1 MTRSCSDAPDADVFW
16 RYRWSPKTTGPDRPP
31 YGTCHARFSP
41 VVDHVEGRFV
51 SSETPVRAGPRQSGQ
66 SEPCRIATT
75 GKASI
80 RTSQS
85 GMGFTMDGFI
95 EVLIERV
102 TAMIVTS
109 LQFPVSS

>member
-1 MTRSCSDAPDADVFW
+1 M
-16 RYRWSPKTTGPDRPP
+16 
-31 YGTCHARFSP
+31 
-41 VVDHVEGRFV
+41 
-51 SSETPVRAGPRQSGQ
+51 RAGPRQSGQ

-75 GKASI
+75 GKAST

-102 TAMIVTS
+102 AAIDS
-109 LQFPVSS
+109 NQSPVSSLQLFGLQLTVPVSSSAGTGNWELELATGNWALETDNW